1 MELYNQAA
9 TPGRIVA
16 AIVRSVL
23 IRAYG
28 RIDTV
33 LASVES
39 RRNAVLREI
48 ERRRES
54 VASRLRKASNDVI
67 DGEFT
72 EHRPAESI
80 EEQSADQAALGVAD
94 HRATRDAA

>member
-1 MELYNQAA
+1 
-9 TPGRIVA
+9 
-16 AIVRSVL
+16 
-23 IRAYG
+23 
-28 RIDTV
+28 V

-48 ERRRES
+48 ARRRES
-54 VASRLRKASNDVI
+54 VASRLRKASNDII